1 MSNELIELCPIC
13 IESPIQYY
21 TECNHGYCIGCLCRI
36 KKCAMCRNPLQRAKI
51 CIQIK
56 QKVKLINP
64 DTNPLIFNNCEDF
77 DRRVTATIN
86 RNGDLQT
93 RVYLQVN
100 LPEFSSINNPNYISH
115 PIDSIYYNNDGDIYD
130 ESGRRLN
137 EPEPYNPIISY
148 HGQIPN
154 NPQQISSRIPR
165 WGESNNWHMR
175 RSYNN
180 FPNRIPRWGYSRN

>member
-1 MSNELIELCPIC
+1 MSDELIELCPIC

-56 QKVKLINP
+56 QQVTLINP
-64 DTNPLIFNNCEDF
+64 DINPLIFNNSEDF
-77 DRRVTATIN
+77 NRRVTATIN

-93 RVYLQVN
+93 RVNLQVN
-100 LPEFSSINNPNYISH
+100 LPELSSINNRNHISH
-115 PIDSIYYNNDGDIYD
+115 PIDSIYYNNDGYLYD

-137 EPEPYNPIISY
+137 EPEP
-148 HGQIPN
+148 
-154 NPQQISSRIPR
+154 ISSRIPR
-165 WGESNNWHMR
+165 WGEDNNWQMR
-175 RSYNN
+175 RGMLTYIHS
-180 FPNRIPRWGYSRN
+180 PNRIPRWGDPRH